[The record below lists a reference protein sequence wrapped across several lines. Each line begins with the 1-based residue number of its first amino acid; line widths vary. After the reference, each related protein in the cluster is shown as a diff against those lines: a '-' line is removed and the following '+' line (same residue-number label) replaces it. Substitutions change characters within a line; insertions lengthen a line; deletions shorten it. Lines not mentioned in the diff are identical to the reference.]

1 MVGRPRPPVELGELV
16 EKQAP
21 VVCQGDFAGRQAR
34 PAADTSPV
42 FWLGRLVALM
52 RWLFLTSRGRFITA
66 IGAVVLAIIGGI
78 VSGAAQAA
86 CLADTAREAAL
97 DLLGDTEGAVA
108 IAERRL
114 RSEQR

>member
-1 MVGRPRPPVELGELV
+1 LHLFAWAELGDVRLEARDTADQMTEPTRRLAGLGDALPALGDRTPRRSRLQNLPPRRTAIAARPP
-16 EKQAP
+16 
-21 VVCQGDFAGRQAR
+21 
-34 PAADTSPV
+34 
-42 FWLGRLVALM
+42 
-52 RWLFLTSRGRFITA
+52 
-66 IGAVVLAIIGGI
+66 
-78 VSGAAQAA
+78 AQAA